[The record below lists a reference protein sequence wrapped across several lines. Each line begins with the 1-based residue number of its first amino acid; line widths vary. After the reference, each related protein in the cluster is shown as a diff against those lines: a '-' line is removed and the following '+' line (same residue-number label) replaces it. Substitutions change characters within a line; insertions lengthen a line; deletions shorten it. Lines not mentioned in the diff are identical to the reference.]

1 MSLATCPA
9 ASASAPCIVC
19 GATDARPFH
28 PGLLRCGACSH
39 GWADMQLTAEQQA
52 ELYRR
57 DYFFGDE
64 YVDYVK
70 DRPVIQ
76 KNFRA
81 RLAVLERFLD
91 PARHR
96 RLLEVGCAYGFFLDL
111 VRGRLQ
117 ATGIDVAEDGVRYA
131 RETLGLD
138 AIRGDLLS
146 HNFGERRFD
155 VACLWDTIEHLS
167 RPDLFVERLAAL
179 TEPGALLAVTT
190 GDIGSLNARLAGRN
204 WRLIHPPTHLHYFTR
219 ASLVRLL
226 DRHGFEAVY
235 DRSCGFY
242 RGADFAAYNLLVLR
256 WKLPRLYALLKK
268 LRLTGFDF
276 YLDLFDIRYVVARR
290 R

>member
-1 MSLATCPA
+1 L
-9 ASASAPCIVC
+9 SASPEPAPSRAACIVC
-19 GATDARPFH
+19 GSSDARPFH
-28 PGLLRCGACSH
+28 PGLLRCAACTH
-39 GWADMQLTAEQQA
+39 GWADVELTPAQQA

-64 YVDYVK
+64 YLDYVQ
-70 DRPVIQ
+70 DRAIIQ

-96 RLLEVGCAYGFFLDL
+96 TLLEVGCAYGFFLDL
-111 VRGRLQ
+111 VRDRLQ
-117 ATGIDVAEDGVRYA
+117 ATGIDITEDGVRHA

-138 AIRGDLLS
+138 AILGDLLT
-146 HNFGERRFD
+146 HDFGGRRFD
-155 VACLWDTIEHLS
+155 VACLWDTIEHLP
-167 RPDLFVERLAAL
+167 RPDLFLEKIAAL

-190 GDIGSLNARLAGRN
+190 GDIGSLNARLGGKG
-204 WRLIHPPTHLHYFTR
+204 WRLVHPPTHLHYFTR
-219 ASLVRLL
+219 ASLLRLL
-226 DRHGFEAVY
+226 DRHGFEPVY

-242 RGADFAAYNLLVLR
+242 RGADFTAYNLLVLR
-256 WKLPRLYALLKK
+256 WKLPRLYALVKK

>member
-1 MSLATCPA
+1 LSLATTPATAPA
-9 ASASAPCIVC
+9 ACIVC

-28 PGLLRCGACSH
+28 PGLLRCGACGH
-39 GWADMQLTAEQQA
+39 GWADLQLSAEQQA
-52 ELYRR
+52 ALYRR

-64 YVDYVK
+64 YLDYVK
-70 DRPVIQ
+70 DRAIIQ

-117 ATGIDVAEDGVRYA
+117 ATGIDVTEDGVRYA

-138 AIRGDLLS
+138 VIRGDLLN
-146 HNFGERRFD
+146 HDFGDRRFD

-204 WRLIHPPTHLHYFTR
+204 WRLVHPPTHLHYFTR

-226 DRHGFEAVY
+226 ARHGFEAVY